1 MKTFIYTLTD
11 PRTNQIRYV
20 GKSNKPSKRLSCH
33 LGRTEKN
40 HKYSWLKQLDNEGLK
55 PILDII
61 DEVPNDEWRFWEQY
75 WISQFRTWG
84 FDLTNLTDGGEGFA
98 SGELNP
104 AHLPH
109 VKELRSKIHKGKIIT
124 QEMRDKISE
133 KLTGRKNPEHSK
145 RMTGRKKTEEQKK
158 NLSLALRGKTGK
170 VNEATVIEIKK
181 SLKNNECKLT
191 LKQIAKLHNTTIDIV
206 KKINQGKTWVHIV
219 I

>member
-11 PRTNQIRYV
+11 PRTNQVRYV
-20 GKSNKPSKRLSCH
+20 GKSNKPNKRLSSH

-40 HKYSWLKQLDNEGLK
+40 HKYSWLKQLENNGLK
-55 PILDII
+55 PILEIV
-61 DEVPNDEWRFWEQY
+61 DEVPSNEWRFWEQY
-75 WISQFRTWG
+75 WISQFRAWG

-109 VKELRSKIHKGKIIT
+109 VKELRSKIHKGKIIS
-124 QEMRDKISE
+124 QEMKNKISE

-145 RMTGRKKTEEQKK
+145 RMTGRVYSEEHKKAVSVSLRGHRAILNEEQVK
-158 NLSLALRGKTGK
+158 
-170 VNEATVIEIKK
+170 EIKTIIA
-181 SLKNNECKLT
+181 NNVNNLT
-191 LKQIAKLHNTTIDIV
+191 LQNIADMFGVTRSTIKNIKSKRV
-206 KKINQGKTWVHIV
+206 WGYIV